1 MLGCI
6 KFPSW
11 ISGNATDRN
20 AWQDVR
26 TANEGRGKGAKPA
39 FGMRAQAMGSEGVD
53 LNQKIQQT
61 RQALRGIGGFTASSS
76 DSMNDVPSRRN
87 LPHLESGFTLPET
100 NSSTSDLVDPQDDGY
115 GYYDDH
121 DEYEQGDYDQ
131 VGHEQVSLEQ
141 LSLEQEGASYVFD
154 AAPSQLTLEQDDS
167 LSADTQSD
175 LSSVS
180 SSDASLLSEVMI
192 FSFHDSDL
200 NAANQVKSPI
210 TDPDNQNQGVSYADL
225 PFQPRMTMSDPQIA
239 EFISLRGELDTFSG
253 FVQFNKS
260 RILNAEKSIS
270 ACEDRIRELSQK
282 ASDEKIETQPVS
294 LLHLQLVGADKMT
307 LPMTTVGDMLAKTQQ
322 TLSRAQDSL
331 ESLIQDQ
338 KQLDSGLRT
347 RQRALDA
354 FHLALGTY
362 EVSQADEPRQQPLS
376 IEPGSRAA
384 TY

>member
-11 ISGNATDRN
+11 IPGNATDRN
-20 AWQDVR
+20 AWQDVG
-26 TANEGRGKGAKPA
+26 TANEGRGQGAKPE

-61 RQALRGIGGFTASSS
+61 RQALRGIGVFTASSS
-76 DSMNDVPSRRN
+76 DSMNNVPSRRN

-115 GYYDDH
+115 GYYDDQ
-121 DEYEQGDYDQ
+121 DEYQHGDYDQ
-131 VGHEQVSLEQ
+131 VGHEQ

-154 AAPSQLTLEQDDS
+154 AASSQLTLEQDDS

-175 LSSVS
+175 VSSVS
-180 SSDASLLSEVMI
+180 SNDASVLSEVMI
-192 FSFHDSDL
+192 FSFHDSNL
-200 NAANQVKSPI
+200 NAANQAKSPI

-253 FVQFNKS
+253 FVEFNKS
-260 RILNAEKSIS
+260 RILNAEKSIG
-270 ACEDRIRELSQK
+270 ACEDRIRELSHK
-282 ASDEKIETQPVS
+282 APEERIATQPVS

-362 EVSQADEPRQQPLS
+362 EVSQADEPRQPPLS